1 MIVLRIIL
9 LLSATF
15 LSAHEITRSYEYDYL
30 RELVFHGEGKMEI
43 KQGSENHLEISADPA
58 LLRNIKISNNRGV
71 LMILPDDVDF
81 SARFPGIINA
91 KLTVKHLEKITL
103 AGNAQVDIDELKGE
117 HFVIVL
123 DLEGAALLEGNLY
136 FDHLITNL
144 YGSGQVSLQGEVKT
158 QTIFL
163 KGTGK
168 YAGQNLKS
176 ETANVIIRGPGTA
189 FVWATDELN
198 PSIRGSGNVHHFKHS
213 KSPKILNEKVE
224 SKGKVSPY
232 TEGMK
237 K

>member
-1 MIVLRIIL
+1 
-9 LLSATF
+9 
-15 LSAHEITRSYEYDYL
+15 
-30 RELVFHGEGKMEI
+30 MEI
-43 KQGSENHLEISADPA
+43 KQGSENQLEVSADPA
-58 LLRNIKISNNRGV
+58 LLRNIEISDKRGV
-71 LMILPDDVDF
+71 LMIRPGDADF

-103 AGNAQVDIDELKGE
+103 AGSAQVDIDELKGE
-117 HFVIVL
+117 HFVIVV
-123 DLEGAALLEGNLY
+123 DLEGASFLEGNLY

-144 YGSGQVSLQGEVKT
+144 YGSGQVSLQGEVET
-158 QTIFL
+158 QTVFL

-198 PSIRGSGNVHHFKHS
+198 SSIRGSGNVHHFKHS
-213 KSPKILNEKVE
+213 KILSEIIE
-224 SKGKVSPY
+224 GEGKVSPY
-232 TEGMK
+232 TGGVK